1 MISAIYAIKRGIS
14 LRIADTIASQV
25 EAAKVWFVWLKKCR
39 AVTIVRVELVV
50 IGIERGIGIE
60 IEIEEMIEEMIEIVG
75 TADVTADLVLAQAV
89 IIKKNV
95 KIRVTIDV
103 EKLAGLPRK
112 ENIIEDID
120 KHIILWSYNGTT
132 QTF

>member
-1 MISAIYAIKRGIS
+1 M
-14 LRIADTIASQV
+14 
-25 EAAKVWFVWLKKCR
+25 
-39 AVTIVRVELVV
+39 ELVV

-60 IEIEEMIEEMIEIVG
+60 IELEEMIEEMIEIVG

-120 KHIILWSYNGTT
+120 KHIIL
-132 QTF
+132 